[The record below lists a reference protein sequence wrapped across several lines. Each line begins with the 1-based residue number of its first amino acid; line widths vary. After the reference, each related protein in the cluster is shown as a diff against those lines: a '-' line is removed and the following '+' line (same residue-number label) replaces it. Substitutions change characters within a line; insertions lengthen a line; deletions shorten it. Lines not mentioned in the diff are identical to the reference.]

1 MTQGTQGKQRERLT
15 RDRVIEA
22 ALHLMDTEG
31 LEAVSMRRVGRE
43 LGVEAMSLYNH
54 VRDKEDLLDGVREH
68 VLSEFDDPGTEG
80 DWEDRA
86 RRAARSWRHIMRTHP
101 TMLTLIS
108 EAKRF
113 SLTPASVRPS
123 ETALRLLR
131 EVGLSEEDAVKAFCA
146 LGGFI
151 VGFVMFEVGVERSTH
166 AGIETPSPERLTAAL
181 EPDECPCFLSSLPLL
196 MSGDIDERFEYGL
209 DLLIA
214 GIRSKT
220 DQSEARP
227 AAG

>member
-1 MTQGTQGKQRERLT
+1 MPQETESTHREKLT
-15 RDRVIEA
+15 RPRVIEA

-54 VRDKEDLLDGVREH
+54 VRDKEDLLDGIREH
-68 VLSEFDDPGTEG
+68 VLSEFLDPGTEG
-80 DWEDRA
+80 GWEERA
-86 RRAARSWRHIMRTHP
+86 RQAARSWRHIIRAHP
-101 TMLTLIS
+101 NMLTLIS

-113 SLTPASVRPS
+113 SMTPGSMQPT

-151 VGFVMFEVGVERSTH
+151 VGFVMFEIGVERS
-166 AGIETPSPERLTAAL
+166 ADQGSEAPSPDRLTAELA
-181 EPDECPCFLSSLPLL
+181 PDEFPCFLSSLPYL
-196 MSGDIDERFEYGL
+196 MKGDIDQRFEYGL

-214 GIRSKT
+214 GIRFKT
-220 DQSEARP
+220 NIVTAVETA
-227 AAG
+227 

>member
-1 MTQGTQGKQRERLT
+1 MAQETESKHRQKVT
-15 RDRVIEA
+15 RTRVIEA

-54 VRDKEDLLDGVREH
+54 VQDKEDLLDGIREH
-68 VLSEFDDPGTEG
+68 VLSEFDDPGAEG

-86 RRAARSWRHIMRTHP
+86 RRAARSWRQIMRSHP
-101 TMLTLIS
+101 NMLTLIS

-113 SLTPASVRPS
+113 NLSPVSVRPS

-131 EVGLSEEDAVKAFCA
+131 EVGLSEADAVKAYCA

-151 VGFVMFEVGVERSTH
+151 VGFVMFEIGVERSNA
-166 AGIETPSPERLTAAL
+166 AGIDMPPPDRLTAAL
-181 EPDECPCFLSSLPLL
+181 EPDEFPCFLSSLPQL
-196 MSGDIDERFEYGL
+196 MTGDIDERFEYGL

-220 DQSEARP
+220 GIDRS
-227 AAG
+227 

>member
-1 MTQGTQGKQRERLT
+1 MTPETESKHREKVT
-15 RDRVIEA
+15 RARVIEA

-54 VRDKEDLLDGVREH
+54 VRDKEDLLDGIREH
-68 VLSEFDDPGTEG
+68 VLSEFLEPGTEG
-80 DWEDRA
+80 PWEERA
-86 RRAARSWRHIMRTHP
+86 RRAARSWRHIMRAHP
-101 TMLTLIS
+101 NMLTLIS

-113 SLTPASVRPS
+113 SMTPSSTQPT

-131 EVGLSEEDAVKAFCA
+131 EGGLSEEDAVKAFCA

-151 VGFVMFEVGVERSTH
+151 VGFVMFEIGVQRST
-166 AGIETPSPERLTAAL
+166 ETGTDLPSPQRLTASL
-181 EPDECPCFLSSLPLL
+181 DPDEFPCFLASLPHL
-196 MSGDIDERFEYGL
+196 MKGDIDERFEYGL

-214 GIRSKT
+214 GVRSKT
-220 DQSEARP
+220 AVVAESH
-227 AAG
+227 

>member
-1 MTQGTQGKQRERLT
+1 MAQETESKHRKKVT
-15 RDRVIEA
+15 RTRVIEA

-68 VLSEFDDPGTEG
+68 VLSEFLDPGTEG
-80 DWEDRA
+80 PWEERA
-86 RRAARSWRHIMRTHP
+86 RQAARSWRHIMRAHP
-101 TMLTLIS
+101 NMLTLVS

-113 SLTPASVRPS
+113 RMTPRSMQPT

-131 EVGLSEEDAVKAFCA
+131 EVGLSEEDTVKAYCA

-151 VGFVMFEVGVERSTH
+151 VGFVMFEIGVERSTVPD
-166 AGIETPSPERLTAAL
+166 IELPSIERLTAAL
-181 EPDECPCFLSSLPLL
+181 DPSEFSCFLSSLPYL
-196 MSGDIDERFEYGL
+196 MMGDIDERFEYGL

-214 GIRSKT
+214 GVRSKT
-220 DQSEARP
+220 VIVADTH
-227 AAG
+227 